1 MKCRRVFV
9 SYHFGP
15 HANPLGEQISSAFE
29 RMGLSVLRFDSGVP
43 PSAWDLPKRLVKSM
57 AKFVG
62 QKKKLARYWERQ
74 NELRTAQRFRQAALS
89 FRPDLLLVVRGEP
102 IDPDVVAELKKKLGA
117 KAVLWSVKT
126 MRWQSLME
134 RDGAIFDAIL
144 TIHPRLVEDTVGYL
158 PAFAL
163 DSERYFPP
171 AVRDVRWPLLFVG
184 CWSERRQRY
193 LEAIVDLPVSIIG
206 PNWRKRLGSG
216 HPLQTRLVADW
227 VADKALADCYR
238 QAGVVVDIG
247 QIERSADEG
256 VTMRVAD
263 VPACGAI
270 LATEP
275 ASGVTEY
282 FRSDAV
288 VMFQSPAD
296 LREQL
301 QVLLDSPEQMEAI
314 LARAGQDVLKLPVFD
329 DRARHILGVAGFTV
343 GDQ

>member
-1 MKCRRVFV
+1 MKCQRILV

-15 HANPLGEQISSAFE
+15 HANPLGEQISCAFE
-29 RMGLSVLRFDSGVP
+29 RLGLAVSRFDSGVP
-43 PSAWDLPKRLVKSM
+43 RSPWDLPKRLVKSL
-57 AKFVG
+57 AKLVG

-74 NELRTAQRFRQAALS
+74 NELDTASRFRQAALS

-102 IDPDVVAELKKKLGA
+102 IDPTIIAELKDSLGA
-117 KAVLWSVKT
+117 KAVLWWVKT

-134 RDGAIFDAIL
+134 RDCALFDAIL
-144 TIHPRLVEDTVGYL
+144 TIHPRLVDYAIGYL

-163 DSERYFPP
+163 DRERYFPP

-193 LEAIVDLPVSIIG
+193 LEAIADLPVSIIG
-206 PNWRKRLGSG
+206 PNWRKRLAAG
-216 HPLQTRLVADW
+216 HPLQARVVTDW

-238 QAGVVVDIG
+238 QAAIVIDIG
-247 QIERSADEG
+247 QIDRSADEG

-275 ASGVTEY
+275 ASGVAEY
-282 FRSDAV
+282 FQADAV
-288 VMFQSPAD
+288 VMFESPAD
-296 LREQL
+296 LRQQL
-301 QVLLDSPEQMEAI
+301 GELLDQPDQMAAI
-314 LARAGQDVLKLPVFD
+314 AARAAVDVQKLPIFD
-329 DRARHILGVAGFTV
+329 DRARQILLAAELTV
-343 GDQ
+343 